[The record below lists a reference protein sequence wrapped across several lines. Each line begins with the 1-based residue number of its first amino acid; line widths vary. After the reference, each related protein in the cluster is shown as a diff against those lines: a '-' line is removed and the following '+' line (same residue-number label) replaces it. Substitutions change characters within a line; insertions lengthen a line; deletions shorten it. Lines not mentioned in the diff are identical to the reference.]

1 MSPGLPHSTRPGAA
15 SEAADSDRPFRELE
29 VVYALAPRPELGIA
43 RGEADFTADQ
53 IGRTPPT

>member
-1 MSPGLPHSTRPGAA
+1 MSPGLPHSNPRGAA
-15 SEAADSDRPFRELE
+15 SE